1 MLKGTP
7 QLRKHPVFL
16 IEIGL
21 YKMRIQTLIIPISH
35 KYQHLYKNLLS
46 LRFIDYQCKDN
57 SYRFKWMSC

>member
-46 LRFIDYQCKDN
+46 LRFID
-57 SYRFKWMSC
+57 